1 MSVTNLLLTGRF
13 LPLFQAFNLLNN
25 PVNIGISAIAK
36 IKKLW
41 YNNQSDRQDFYTGR
55 MIKRGNICTILMN
68 IKNGLRL
75 PA

>member
-41 YNNQSDRQDFYTGR
+41 YN
-55 MIKRGNICTILMN
+55 ICES
-68 IKNGLRL
+68 
-75 PA
+75 PEVP